1 MLNTITFETTDSVIY
16 LEYKFF
22 VIKDR
27 YYIKKIEGEKIA
39 TCSMTSKSFKYIL
52 QQQVYFVWV
61 TLQTVDD
68 IFNQP
73 YNTIDEYV
81 DDIDEYFDIC
91 EDLNKEQNERTFNQI
106 LIKNTKNNINK
117 KLPTELIELI
127 ISSSKRTLHQN
138 SVMYVN

>member
-1 MLNTITFETTDSVIY
+1 
-16 LEYKFF
+16 
-22 VIKDR
+22 
-27 YYIKKIEGEKIA
+27 
-39 TCSMTSKSFKYIL
+39 MTSKSFKYIL